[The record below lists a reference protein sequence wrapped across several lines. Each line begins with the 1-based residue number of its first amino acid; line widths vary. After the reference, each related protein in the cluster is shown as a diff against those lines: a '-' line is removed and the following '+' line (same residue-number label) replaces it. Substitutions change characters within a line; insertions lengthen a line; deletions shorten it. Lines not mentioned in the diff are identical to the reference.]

1 MKETFVN
8 PIYGGEDPFII
19 HGPDGFYYHCSAT
32 ADYTGIRVYQSK
44 KLTDRGIGKLVFTAP
59 GTGWNAC
66 DVWAP
71 EMWYLR
77 GKWYIYYA
85 ASTAVGVENWQNHRM
100 GVLEAENPMG
110 PYVDKGKLELG
121 EHMAI
126 DGTVLETDSGELYMI
141 YMRRNHPT
149 SKLRLY
155 IAPMDSPWHIS
166 GESQLLSEPE
176 HPWEGT
182 INEGPIPV
190 NRNGRLRVLY
200 SANSAGSPDYC
211 LAALCCEDPSRIL
224 DRSAWK
230 KIPYPLFKGNDSI
243 IGPGHASITT
253 SPDGTEDWLVFH
265 SKSNLESIWPECWN
279 RVVNIQ
285 KYTWDEETCLPIFGE
300 AIPHGVPQALPSGQ
314 EVSEKGTS
322 FNDDFRSGNDGWM
335 AFEHF
340 HRDSVRMEDGYYL
353 LDGTQDADYGEKALV
368 RNAIWDN
375 CVVKATLSLGNSGRA
390 GLLLRVHNVGDR
402 KNLYTG
408 YALFINAS
416 GFVTLG
422 YSNGS
427 QFHPLAEQAVSAA
440 VEYHLTATL
449 NDSCIC
455 VSINGVPV
463 LSMEDKKFQQG
474 SVGIVT
480 DDASV
485 KFTSFSVQSLSA
497 H

>member
-285 KYTWDEETCLPIFGE
+285 KYTWDEETCLPVFGE

-314 EVSEKGTS
+314 EAYADGIS
-322 FNDDFRSGNDGWM
+322 FTDDFQNGLDNWM
-335 AFEHF
+335 VFEHF
-340 HRDSVRMEDGYYL
+340 HRDSVRIEDRYLL
-353 LDGTQDADYGEKALV
+353 LDGTGDLDYGEKALV
-368 RNAIWDN
+368 RDALWKD
-375 CVVKATLSLGNSGRA
+375 CEVRATLTTGKSGRS

-402 KNLYTG
+402 NNMYAG
-408 YALFINAS
+408 YAFLVSHTGLVSF
-416 GFVTLG
+416 G
-422 YSNGS
+422 YSNGTLFES
-427 QFHPLAEQAVSAA
+427 IVEHSIPSADVYAITAVLENKR
-440 VEYHLTATL
+440 VLINVNGQNVVNL
-449 NDSCIC
+449 QDSRFECGC
-455 VSINGVPV
+455 VGV
-463 LSMEDKKFQQG
+463 
-474 SVGIVT
+474 VT
-480 DDASV
+480 DNAVAKYSNFHV
-485 KFTSFSVQSLSA
+485 HALSA
-497 H
+497 E